1 LSDDERDEME
11 RHPVHGRDV
20 IVRTE
25 ERVGVRDDFLLTL
38 AKQIVYSHHE
48 RWDGGVGGP
57 RRPAGEAIPIAGRV
71 VALVNCY
78 DALASARVYKDALP
92 HAEVVLAI
100 VAERGTHFDPD
111 MVDTLVRIQEE
122 WRRIA
127 VEFADEHDVD
137 HPSAAGHRHEP
148 V

>member
-1 LSDDERDEME
+1 VD
-11 RHPVHGRDV
+11 
-20 IVRTE
+20 
-25 ERVGVRDDFLLTL
+25 
-38 AKQIVYSHHE
+38 
-48 RWDGGVGGP
+48 
-57 RRPAGEAIPIAGRV
+57 
-71 VALVNCY
+71 CY
-78 DALASARVYKDALP
+78 DALASGARVEGRLAARGGRP
-92 HAEVVLAI
+92 VVRAI